1 MKIASD
7 IIHKHSVKSLVPC
20 IKAPVSLIKKQIS
33 YKDSEALNFT
43 SDLVNLI
50 KKILTMLKKRPFLN
64 SNLEPKKF
72 FGLENYEK
80 MSREKT
86 EALFTYFK
94 NFEYGSKF
102 FNAESSQSCSISDNK
117 SLANLFK
124 NLKSDFGC
132 TKITFNEECFKGSFH
147 TIGFVRDKGV
157 LYILDS
163 LGHNKN
169 ADSGILN
176 FHHRLKNI
184 LSAHKKNTKLEKIIF
199 NTKTQQSVDELTCNH
214 WAYANIEALISSL
227 KNGKIIKTNEALDS
241 VLPSDINKVL
251 KEHKN
256 FVLNRHSIYNSN

>member
-1 MKIASD
+1 MIIASD
-7 IIHKHSVKSLVPC
+7 IMHKPCVKRVFPKL
-20 IKAPVSLIKKQIS
+20 KAPDYIKQQS
-33 YKDSEALNFT
+33 FCKDSEALNFT
-43 SDLVNLI
+43 PDFVKLI
-50 KKILTMLKKRPFLN
+50 KKFLYALKKSPILN
-64 SNLEPKKF
+64 PEIEPGKF
-72 FGLENYEK
+72 FGLESYEMICRK
-80 MSREKT
+80 KT
-86 EALFTYFK
+86 EALFTYLK
-94 NFEYGSKF
+94 NFEFGCGL
-102 FNAESSQSCSISDNK
+102 FNVECSQRYSNDNIK
-117 SLANLFK
+117 NLADLFK

-256 FVLNRHSIYNSN
+256 FVLSRHSIYNSN